1 MFALLSKVV
10 YWFDLKILC
19 WRLKKD
25 AVIIQIK
32 TRKKKDIKS
41 KQDSSII
48 TLFFMREKRDKKKPK
63 SYIYTYYSKSKPYRS
78 AKKNLSNKSKKMRLS
93 EAACVAVEPKKQNA
107 YQGVTEVYLLL
118 LFCWMNLTVLS
129 KCDRKVRFFFKS
141 NFDIIYLHK
150 YYSTLLNTLF

>member
-1 MFALLSKVV
+1 MYAVIVFALLPIQSCILIWSQNTV
-10 YWFDLKILC
+10 LKI
-19 WRLKKD
+19 KKD

-48 TLFFMREKRDKKKPK
+48 TLFLWKKKKRGKKKPK

-78 AKKNLSNKSKKMRLS
+78 AKKNLSNKSKKWGCPQLPAWLPA
-93 EAACVAVEPKKQNA
+93 AACVPAEPKKQNA

-129 KCDRKVRFFFKS
+129 KCDWKVRFYYFF
-141 NFDIIYLHK
+141 F
-150 YYSTLLNTLF
+150 